1 MSRTIYRYK
10 VYSASAVESEVKEMS
25 VVFSLIALILAIAS
39 LAVASSTQTELHKL
53 RLANLEKI
61 CEILKLQLRDARF
74 HRMHR
79 K

>member
-1 MSRTIYRYK
+1 
-10 VYSASAVESEVKEMS
+10 MS

-39 LAVASSTQTELHKL
+39 LTIASSTQTELHKL

>member
-1 MSRTIYRYK
+1 
-10 VYSASAVESEVKEMS
+10 MS

-39 LAVASSTQTELHKL
+39 LTIASSTQTELHKL

-79 K
+79 NKKVR